1 MQTINNTILSTT
13 AVSADGA
20 WRNVS
25 NFVASS
31 IQIICTDPAT
41 GRSADIPAGVSA
53 WVEVSNDPNV
63 NIDNLA
69 TQIAAPA
76 TPTVTAFTPSSEGDQ
91 QPFAFPAATYKV
103 KLTYV
108 NLQGETTPS
117 AATTVSASA
126 GQTIAVAGPG
136 PDSTVTSPPSGV
148 SYATGYNVY
157 LSTDGG
163 STYVLQNPLYNAM
176 PTFGNG
182 DAANGPIPVNQS
194 FLLYAPIRNGVLAP
208 SANTTGTPNVGA
220 NITGNLNS
228 STPLADEASISYDT
242 TDGKWSSD
250 AITTVMWAPSCL
262 FFNWVR
268 VRVSGQTPGH
278 SLSAYLFGQNG

>member
-1 MQTINNTILSTT
+1 MQTVNNTILSTITT
-13 AVSADGA
+13 ATDGA

-31 IQIICTDPAT
+31 IQIICTDAAT
-41 GRSADIPAGVSA
+41 GRSADIPAGVSV

-76 TPTVTAFTPSSEGDQ
+76 TPIVTAFTPSSEGDQ
-91 QPFAFPAATYKV
+91 QAFSYPAATYKV

-108 NLQGETTPS
+108 NLQGETIPS
-117 AATTVSASA
+117 AATTISVSA
-126 GQTIAVAGPG
+126 GQTIIVAGPG
-136 PDSTVTSPPSGV
+136 PDSTTTSPPSGV

-157 LSTDGG
+157 LSTNNG

-182 DAANGPIPVNQS
+182 DAANGPIPVNRD
-194 FLLYAPIRNGVLAP
+194 FLLYAPIRDGILAP

-268 VRVSGQTPGH
+268 VRVSGQTSGN
-278 SLSAYLFGQNG
+278 SLQAYLFGQNG

>member
-1 MQTINNTILSTT
+1 MQNVNNLILSTT
-13 AVSADGA
+13 AAGADGA

-31 IQIICTDPAT
+31 IQVIARDSS
-41 GRSADIPAGVSA
+41 GRSTALTGNI

-69 TQIAAPA
+69 TVIAAPA
-76 TPTVTAFTPSSEGDQ
+76 APTVTAFTPSSNGYQ

-108 NLQGETTPS
+108 NLQGETAPS

-194 FLLYAPIRNGVLAP
+194 FLLYAPIRNGINAP
-208 SANTTGTPNVGA
+208 STNTTGTPNVGA

-228 STPLADEASISYDT
+228 SSALQDEASVTYDT
-242 TDGKWSSD
+242 TTGTWSGGSPTM
-250 AITTVMWAPSCL
+250 AMWSPSCL

-268 VRVSGQTPGH
+268 VRVSGQTPGNC
-278 SLSAYLFGQNG
+278 LTAYLFGQNG

>member
-1 MQTINNTILSTT
+1 MQVVNNLVLNTT
-13 AVSADGA
+13 LAAADGQ

-31 IQIICTDPAT
+31 IQIIARDSNGLSTPLT
-41 GRSADIPAGVSA
+41 GDI

-76 TPTVTAFTPSSEGDQ
+76 TPIVTAFTPSSEGDQ
-91 QPFAFPAATYKV
+91 QAFSYPAATYKV

-108 NLQGETTPS
+108 NLQGETIPS
-117 AATTVSASA
+117 AATTISVSA
-126 GQTIAVAGPG
+126 GQTIIVAGPG
-136 PDSTVTSPPSGV
+136 PDSTTTSPPSGV

-157 LSTDGG
+157 LSTNGG

-182 DAANGPIPVNQS
+182 DAANGPIPVNRD
-194 FLLYAPIRNGVLAP
+194 FLLYAPIRDGILAP
-208 SANTTGTPNVGA
+208 AVNTTGTPNVGA
-220 NITGNLNS
+220 NITGNLAAKAVVG
-228 STPLADEASISYDT
+228 ADVEAAVAYDT
-242 TDGKWSSD
+242 SDGLYSAS
-250 AITTVMWAPSCL
+250 ATMVMWAPSCL

-268 VRVSGQTPGH
+268 VRVSGQTPGN
-278 SLSAYLFGQNG
+278 SLTAYLFGQNG